1 MKQRFKEGITP
12 KNFIAL
18 LSVLTILFGI
28 GAIFF
33 FDFLILP
40 LASFFALLLWFAPK
54 SKLLCASISLALIA
68 VSFLGGVRG
77 VFSVCAGLC
86 CGLILGFMY
95 RARLNKTDTVLA
107 MTAFFVVY
115 LLLALFLSV
124 AGITKEYSID
134 SVTDY
139 LGTFLESQKVALI
152 DLLSDFYV
160 TDENGVRMYLF
171 SRQDSEEMLLSVARL
186 SVSYLVVAAFTLCG
200 LVCKIFSRMV
210 AYAERDDA
218 YIRAW
223 RFLPSRITAYFY
235 ILLVV
240 LSFLTG
246 SGESVFGGSVQNLL
260 VIFMAV
266 FAYIGV
272 RHLIF
277 VAAQAKRRG
286 YSLLVIG
293 FLLILLNVSAVQ
305 ILSFL
310 GTYVTIISN
319 RVSKE

>member
-1 MKQRFKEGITP
+1 MEQRFKEGINP
-12 KNFIAL
+12 KSFIAL
-18 LSVLTILFGI
+18 LSVLTVLFGI
-28 GAIFF
+28 GVVFF

-40 LASFFALLLWFAPK
+40 LASFFALLLWFAPR
-54 SKLLCASISLALIA
+54 SKLLSASISFALIA
-68 VSFLGGVRG
+68 LSFLGGIRG

-86 CGLILGFMY
+86 CGLLLWFMY
-95 RARLNKTDTVLA
+95 RARLSKTDTVLA
-107 MTAFFVVY
+107 VTAFFVFY

-124 AGITKEYSID
+124 AGITKEYSIN

-139 LGTFLESQKVALI
+139 LGTYLESQKVAWI

-160 TDENGVRMYLF
+160 TDENGVRMYLVT
-171 SRQDSEEMLLSVARL
+171 RQDAEDMLLSVARL
-186 SVSYLVVAAFTLCG
+186 SVSYLIIAAFLLCG
-200 LVCKIFSRMV
+200 LVCKMFSRMV

-218 YIRAW
+218 YILAW
-223 RFLPSRITAYFY
+223 RFLPSRITAYLY

-240 LSFLTG
+240 LSFLIG
-246 SGESVFGGSVQNLL
+246 SVETVFGGSVQNLL
-260 VIFMAV
+260 VIFMAI
-266 FAYIGV
+266 FAYIGI

-277 VAAQAKRRG
+277 VTAQAKRRG
-286 YSLLVIG
+286 YSLFIIG

-319 RVSKE
+319 RVSRE